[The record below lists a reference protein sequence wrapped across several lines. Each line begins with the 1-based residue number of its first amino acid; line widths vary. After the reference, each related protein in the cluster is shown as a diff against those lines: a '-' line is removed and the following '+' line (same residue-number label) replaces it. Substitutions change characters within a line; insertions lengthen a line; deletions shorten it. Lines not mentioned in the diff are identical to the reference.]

1 MLRMEDELVKPC
13 IYSEDGRTEVTI
25 APMDIEP
32 FVDEQSK
39 MMRNPDKGEIIA
51 SGGDTDAE
59 PYEGMEFESEEAART
74 FYAAYAKHVG
84 FRIRI
89 SRYTRSRR
97 DNSIIS
103 RRIVCSKEGFREA
116 RANEG
121 LSGERR
127 QRQRAATRVG
137 CKAMIMV
144 KKMGPEKWIVTK
156 FEKEHNH
163 GPVPPRKVEVRT
175 VRRNDDFLVQS
186 YISDG
191 GAVQEPFEGMEFESE
206 EAAKTFYIAYA
217 SHMGFRARIS
227 KYCRSRRDNSIIS
240 RQIVCSKEGFR
251 EIRVKN
257 EITDEGK
264 IKRPRVITRIGCKA
278 MIIVKRANSGK
289 WVVTKFEKEH
299 NHDLKVPHLESHSN
313 AGEVINLQGAII
325 KPDEMV
331 MDESSAR
338 TQGTGQESLTVL
350 YNQLCCEAIKY
361 AQEGAATE
369 DSYNVAMSALKEAVE
384 KVAAAKKAAVNIGQ
398 QGLHIG
404 GAKQAFLVVHPAQK
418 KALKDLQCL
427 NEVKQVP
434 LILNIA
440 NSQLLHNP
448 SDGVHTA
455 NATQVLN
462 ITNAVSVLKQSLPST
477 PPTEGLIG
485 NGLEGSD
492 LPAEKKM
499 AVHTVDK
506 DVELDPMIQ
515 KSQNLDSTDAAKADS
530 TPRSGNNL
538 TSPGSSETQL
548 VAIPAVPV
556 TLYVPVMGS
565 LPMSCSVGTPGTPGG
580 SYALVAASIEAL
592 PVSARPAGP
601 SSQLQDASFQP
612 AAAVA
617 SKSGVLA
624 LAPSTGNLSEHCK
637 PYTGPNPQVHA
648 TAIACGA
655 RVVPPKAAASV
666 IKAIEARIRSGGASV
681 AKSAL
686 TGGCKLL
693 AAQSPCPCT
702 IEDGKREHASANV
715 IPESQAGS
723 LEEMKG
729 QKIEVGPEE
738 LMVDPDHSAVENDG
752 QDGSLFERQV
762 ELLGTVGVSDD
773 LSMFEKRAWTE
784 IKCD

>member
-1 MLRMEDELVKPC
+1 MLRMEDKLVQRH
-13 IYSEDGRTEVTI
+13 IDSEDGKTEVTI
-25 APMDIEP
+25 APMDIDP
-32 FVDEQSK
+32 SVDEDNK
-39 MMRNPDKGEIIA
+39 MMQNPDKGEIIA

-74 FYAAYAKHVG
+74 FYAAYAERVG

-103 RRIVCSKEGFREA
+103 RRIVCSKEGFRESC
-116 RANEG
+116 ANEG

-127 QRQRAATRVG
+127 QRQRAVTRVG

-156 FEKEHNH
+156 FVKEHNH
-163 GPVPPRKVEVRT
+163 GPVPPRRVEVRT

-186 YISDG
+186 YTSDG

-206 EAAKTFYIAYA
+206 DAAKTFYIAYA
-217 SHMGFRARIS
+217 RHMGFRARIS

-251 EIRVKN
+251 EVRVKN

-299 NHDLKVPHLESHSN
+299 NHDLKMPNLESHSN
-313 AGEVINLQGAII
+313 SGEVINLQGAIM
-325 KPDEMV
+325 KANGMV

-338 TQGTGQESLTVL
+338 TQGTSQESLCVL
-350 YNQLCCEAIKY
+350 YNQLCYEAIRY

-369 DSYNVAMSALKEAVE
+369 DSYNVAMSALKEAAV
-384 KVAAAKKAAVNIGQ
+384 KVAAAKKAAVNVGQ

-404 GAKQAFLVVHPAQK
+404 GAKQAFLVVHPAQT

-448 SDGVHTA
+448 SDVVHA
-455 NATQVLN
+455 AHATQVLN

-477 PPTEGLIG
+477 PPMEGLIG
-485 NGLEGSD
+485 NGLQGSD
-492 LPAEKKM
+492 LPEEMKM
-499 AVHTVDK
+499 SVQTVDK
-506 DVELDPMIQ
+506 DVELDSTIQ
-515 KSQNLDSTDAAKADS
+515 KSQNLDSTNAAKADF

-538 TSPGSSETQL
+538 TSPGSSEAQP

-565 LPMSCSVGTPGTPGG
+565 LPTSCSVGTPGTPGG
-580 SYALVAASIEAL
+580 SYALVAAPIEAL

-601 SSQLQDASFQP
+601 SSQLQDASLQP
-612 AAAVA
+612 AAA
-617 SKSGVLA
+617 SQSGALA

-637 PYTGPNPQVHA
+637 PYTCPNPQVHA

-655 RVVPPKAAASV
+655 RVVPPKAAASL
-666 IKAIEARIRSGGASV
+666 IKAIEARIGSGGASV

-702 IEDGKREHASANV
+702 IEDGKRGHASGNI
-715 IPESQAGS
+715 IPESQVEH
-723 LEEMKG
+723 LEETKM
-729 QKIEVGPEE
+729 QNIEVDPKE
-738 LMVDPDHSAVENDG
+738 LMVDPDHSVVENDG
-752 QDGSLFERQV
+752 QDGSLFERQM
-762 ELLGTVGVSDD
+762 ELLDTVGAAAD
-773 LSMFEKRAWTE
+773 LSMFGKRAWTE

>member
-251 EIRVKN
+251 EVRVKN

-264 IKRPRVITRIGCKA
+264 TKRPRVITRIGCKA
-278 MIIVKRANSGK
+278 MIIVKKANSGK
-289 WVVTKFEKEH
+289 WIVTKFEKEH
-299 NHDLKVPHLESHSN
+299 NHALTSLKMPHLESHSN
-313 AGEVINLQGAII
+313 AGKVINLQGAIA
-325 KPDEMV
+325 KPNGMV
-331 MDESSAR
+331 TDESCAG
-338 TQGTGQESLTVL
+338 TQGTSRESLTVL
-350 YNQLCCEAIKY
+350 YNQFCYEAIK
-361 AQEGAATE
+361 
-369 DSYNVAMSALKEAVE
+369 
-384 KVAAAKKAAVNIGQ
+384 
-398 QGLHIG
+398 
-404 GAKQAFLVVHPAQK
+404 
-418 KALKDLQCL
+418 
-427 NEVKQVP
+427 
-434 LILNIA
+434 
-440 NSQLLHNP
+440 
-448 SDGVHTA
+448 
-455 NATQVLN
+455 
-462 ITNAVSVLKQSLPST
+462 
-477 PPTEGLIG
+477 
-485 NGLEGSD
+485 
-492 LPAEKKM
+492 
-499 AVHTVDK
+499 
-506 DVELDPMIQ
+506 
-515 KSQNLDSTDAAKADS
+515 
-530 TPRSGNNL
+530 
-538 TSPGSSETQL
+538 
-548 VAIPAVPV
+548 
-556 TLYVPVMGS
+556 
-565 LPMSCSVGTPGTPGG
+565 
-580 SYALVAASIEAL
+580 
-592 PVSARPAGP
+592 
-601 SSQLQDASFQP
+601 
-612 AAAVA
+612 
-617 SKSGVLA
+617 
-624 LAPSTGNLSEHCK
+624 
-637 PYTGPNPQVHA
+637 
-648 TAIACGA
+648 
-655 RVVPPKAAASV
+655 
-666 IKAIEARIRSGGASV
+666 
-681 AKSAL
+681 
-686 TGGCKLL
+686 
-693 AAQSPCPCT
+693 
-702 IEDGKREHASANV
+702 
-715 IPESQAGS
+715 
-723 LEEMKG
+723 
-729 QKIEVGPEE
+729 
-738 LMVDPDHSAVENDG
+738 
-752 QDGSLFERQV
+752 
-762 ELLGTVGVSDD
+762 
-773 LSMFEKRAWTE
+773 
-784 IKCD
+784 